1 MLGPI
6 EADDDPHRLARL
18 FIRQK
23 CHHADGSTLRY
34 WREEWHRWDGSAY
47 QTLSEKELRAE
58 LTAFVKLEMDRV
70 NLTDQKRSENDKP
83 LPVVRNVTGRLIADV
98 VHALES
104 LTVLP
109 SRLETPCWIGGE
121 KSLSLPEKF

>member
-1 MLGPI
+1 MDYVCSAGDFCDCALG
-6 EADDDPHRLARL
+6 
-18 FIRQK
+18 K
-23 CHHADGSTLRY
+23 
-34 WREEWHRWDGSAY
+34 
-47 QTLSEKELRAE
+47 
-58 LTAFVKLEMDRV
+58 
-70 NLTDQKRSENDKP
+70 
-83 LPVVRNVTGRLIADV
+83 VTGRLIADV